1 MVHSLEQKWVVSR
14 FLRNENI
21 DNNFSQ
27 LTFSFLTFILSFQFV
42 RQSCIQLYKKK
53 KTNKVLFKDSHF
65 RNCCSY
71 GSSYYADL
79 DYIDKWFLIPM

>member
-53 KTNKVLFKDSHF
+53 KPTKFYLRIVTSEIVAVTGVL
-65 RNCCSY
+65 
-71 GSSYYADL
+71 
-79 DYIDKWFLIPM
+79 IMQT